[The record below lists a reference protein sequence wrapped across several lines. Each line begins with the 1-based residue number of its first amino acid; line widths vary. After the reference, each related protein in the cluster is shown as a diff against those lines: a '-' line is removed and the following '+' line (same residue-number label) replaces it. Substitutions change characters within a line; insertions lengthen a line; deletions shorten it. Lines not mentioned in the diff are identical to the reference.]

1 MERTVQVWG
10 QPQKVDV
17 WQKSKAVWVASG
29 DYMGQPIETQD
40 RSAGAALKRWREAAT
55 SRGG

>member
-10 QPQKVDV
+10 KTYKVAV
-17 WQKSKAVWVASG
+17 HQRSKSVWVASG
-29 DYMGQPIETQD
+29 DHMGQPIETQD